1 MCKLAN
7 CSAGKGLEN
16 FNAIWSIGINS
27 DNRIKI
33 IVPIILKVHGE
44 SCSLSIF
51 GSSKWWQNWCYVSFD
66 IKTKYYIHKW
76 FEW

>member
-27 DNRIKI
+27 DNRIKNN
-33 IVPIILKVHGE
+33 
-44 SCSLSIF
+44 
-51 GSSKWWQNWCYVSFD
+51 SSNN
-66 IKTKYYIHKW
+66 IKKYMARAALLAFLEAPSDDKTDVM
-76 FEW
+76 